1 MYHFSTDWREGG
13 YAMMKERRGHMDIL
27 NDAQRMVAEDG
38 THHILLTA
46 PAGTGKTGTLARR
59 IARLVEKGMAAP
71 EEILCLTFT
80 NKACREME
88 HRIQEYMGEKGQGV
102 SVKTIHGFCYE
113 LIQAEADNPENRY
126 VNLSVWDEEDC
137 RELMDDI
144 LEKWNTRPGNERQ
157 MIRNSRYF
165 FYDVDKAKRWLLER
179 NRYTGE
185 AADYLAAMNA
195 ISPNPFNVDKNRA
208 RAEMAAGYDR
218 QLHSLGGMDFNDIL
232 IGALHLLS
240 DDECSRR
247 WSSRFRYLHVDEMQD
262 MSMLEYGIVLRLA
275 SQARVLLAGDY
286 FQTIYEWRGSDP
298 IQLIQRFT
306 REFHPEVYT
315 FTENYRA
322 TPLLLKAAEGYLRN
336 AFGKDIPDERSSV
349 SSVREGQ
356 GEPIVIH
363 PAFETLDGEARWII
377 QCIEFL
383 VHKQKKLQEAEQG
396 KICILCRNNAY
407 NERLEEAFTRQLN
420 QLKAD
425 GSGRWD
431 FIRFLRIGEEKL
443 YRKREVKD
451 VLAALHL
458 AVNPFDNNSAR
469 RLCLNWGRG
478 IGEATVKK
486 ILSPDYRKLGIG
498 LSDFLRPDVLRYA
511 DTYGTLLQALDEGRL
526 TVFDVESTGTSTST
540 DEIVQLAAVTLNRDG
555 QVTARFNR
563 LVKPSGPVGESEK
576 IHHISDERLKAE
588 GEPPEKVF
596 ADFLAFTRNHILAGH
611 NVSYDIHI
619 LMSQMRRLGMDPVET
634 PAWVDTLEIFR
645 RYYPELKNHK
655 LEYLGEV
662 FKVHHK
668 SSHNAYDD
676 ILATAEILM
685 YAVNHHLRPERDARR
700 ACISPYVS
708 LFMPMARIVQDISRM
723 SWKQNPDALIVQV
736 ISQFNMDEYFTQHGK
751 TRERQ
756 HLEELKRCAEA
767 YPDYGRPPQDVLQ
780 EYLAMTALDAGDEIL
795 WQSGQAG
802 IPIATVHQAKGMEFD
817 FVFMAGMADEN
828 FPSSGALKAGM
839 LMEEKRLFYVAI
851 TRARKRLFLS
861 WNIQSSRF
869 GDGRASR
876 FIADIP
882 EDTVI
887 VLQAPQGRT

>member
-1 MYHFSTDWREGG
+1 
-13 YAMMKERRGHMDIL
+13 MDIL

-144 LEKWNTRPGNERQ
+144 LEKWNTRPGNEQQ

-208 RAEMAAGYDR
+208 RAEMAASYDR

-240 DDECSRR
+240 DDGCSRR

-262 MSMLEYGIVLRLA
+262 MSMLEYGIVLQMA

-315 FTENYRA
+315 FTENYRV

-336 AFGKDIPDERSSV
+336 AFSKDIPDERSSV

-469 RLCLNWGRG
+469 RLCLNWGKG

-486 ILSPDYRKLGIG
+486 ILSSDYRKLGIA
-498 LSDFLRPDVLRYA
+498 LSDLLRPDVLRYA

-526 TVFDVESTGTSTST
+526 TAFDVESTGTSTST

-723 SWKQNPDALIVQV
+723 SWKQNPNALIGQV
-736 ISQFNMDEYFTQHGK
+736 ISQLNMDEYFTQHGK

-828 FPSSGALKAGM
+828 FPSFGALKAGM

-851 TRARKRLFLS
+851 TRARKRLFIS

-869 GDGRASR
+869 GDAGASR
-876 FIADIP
+876 FIANLPKDA
-882 EDTVI
+882 VI

>member
-1 MYHFSTDWREGG
+1 
-13 YAMMKERRGHMDIL
+13 MDIL

-208 RAEMAAGYDR
+208 RAEMAASYDR

-240 DDECSRR
+240 DDGCRRR

-262 MSMLEYGIVLRLA
+262 MSMLEYGIVLHLA

-336 AFGKDIPDERSSV
+336 AFSKDIPDERSSV
-349 SSVREGQ
+349 SSVREGT

-469 RLCLNWGRG
+469 RLCLNWGKG

-486 ILSPDYRKLGIG
+486 ILSSDYRKLGIA
-498 LSDFLRPDVLRYA
+498 LSDFLRPDVLHYA

-634 PAWVDTLEIFR
+634 PAWGDTLEIFR

-723 SWKQNPDALIVQV
+723 SWKQNPNALIGQV
-736 ISQFNMDEYFTQHGK
+736 ISQLNMDEYFTQHGK

-828 FPSSGALKAGM
+828 FPSFGALKAGM

-851 TRARKRLFLS
+851 TRARKRLFIS

-869 GDGRASR
+869 GDAGASR
-876 FIADIP
+876 FIANLP
-882 EDTVI
+882 KDTVI
-887 VLQAPQGRT
+887 VLQASQGRT

>member
-1 MYHFSTDWREGG
+1 
-13 YAMMKERRGHMDIL
+13 MDIL
-27 NDAQRMVAEDG
+27 NDAQRMVAEDV

-195 ISPNPFNVDKNRA
+195 ILPNPFNVDKNRV

-240 DDECSRR
+240 DDGRSRR

-336 AFGKDIPDERSSV
+336 AFSKDIPDERSSV

-469 RLCLNWGRG
+469 RLCLNWGKG

-486 ILSPDYRKLGIG
+486 ILSSDYRKLGIA

-555 QVTARFNR
+555 QVTVRFNR

-685 YAVNHHLRPERDARR
+685 YAVNHHLRPEMDARR

-723 SWKQNPDALIVQV
+723 SWKQNPNALIGQV
-736 ISQFNMDEYFTQHGK
+736 ISQLNMDEYFTQHGK

-767 YPDYGRPPQDVLQ
+767 YPDYGRPPQDLLQ

-876 FIADIP
+876 FIANLP
-882 EDTVI
+882 KDTVI
-887 VLQAPQGRT
+887 VLQAPQGIT

>member
-1 MYHFSTDWREGG
+1 
-13 YAMMKERRGHMDIL
+13 MDIL

-208 RAEMAAGYDR
+208 RAEMAASYDR

-240 DDECSRR
+240 DDGCRRR
-247 WSSRFRYLHVDEMQD
+247 WSSRLRYLHVDEMQD
-262 MSMLEYGIVLRLA
+262 MSMLEYGIVLQLA

-298 IQLIQRFT
+298 IQLIRRFT

-336 AFGKDIPDERSSV
+336 AFSKDIPDERSSV

-469 RLCLNWGRG
+469 RLCLNWGKG

-486 ILSPDYRKLGIG
+486 ILSSDYRKLGIA

-576 IHHISDERLKAE
+576 IHHISDEWLKAE

-723 SWKQNPDALIVQV
+723 SWKQNPNALIGQV
-736 ISQFNMDEYFTQHGK
+736 ISQLNMDEYFTQHGK

-828 FPSSGALKAGM
+828 FPSFGALKAGM

-851 TRARKRLFLS
+851 TRARKRLFIS

-869 GDGRASR
+869 GDAGASR
-876 FIADIP
+876 FIANLP
-882 EDTVI
+882 KDTVI

>member
-1 MYHFSTDWREGG
+1 
-13 YAMMKERRGHMDIL
+13 MDIL

-157 MIRNSRYF
+157 RIRNSRYF

-336 AFGKDIPDERSSV
+336 AFSKDIPDERSSV

-723 SWKQNPDALIVQV
+723 SWKQNPNALIGKV
-736 ISQFNMDEYFTQHGK
+736 ISQLNMDEYFTQHGK

-780 EYLAMTALDAGDEIL
+780 EYLAMTALDSGDEIL

-828 FPSSGALKAGM
+828 FPASGALKAGM

-876 FIADIP
+876 FIANLP
-882 EDTVI
+882 KDTVI

>member
-1 MYHFSTDWREGG
+1 
-13 YAMMKERRGHMDIL
+13 MDIL
-27 NDAQRMVAEDG
+27 NDAQRMVVEDG
-38 THHILLTA
+38 IHHILLTA

-59 IARLVEKGMAAP
+59 MARLVEKGMAAP

-208 RAEMAAGYDR
+208 RAEMAASYDR

-240 DDECSRR
+240 DDGCRRR

-262 MSMLEYGIVLRLA
+262 MSMLEYGIVLQLA

-306 REFHPEVYT
+306 REFHPKVYT

-336 AFGKDIPDERSSV
+336 AFSKDIPDERSFV

-443 YRKREVKD
+443 YRKRDVKD

-469 RLCLNWGRG
+469 RLCLNWGKG

-486 ILSPDYRKLGIG
+486 ILSSDYRKLGIA

-634 PAWVDTLEIFR
+634 PAWGDTLEIFR

-708 LFMPMARIVQDISRM
+708 LFMPMARIVQVISRM
-723 SWKQNPDALIVQV
+723 SWKQNPNALIGQV
-736 ISQFNMDEYFTQHGK
+736 ISQLNMDEYFTQHGK

-828 FPSSGALKAGM
+828 FPSFGALKAGM

-851 TRARKRLFLS
+851 TRARKRLFIS

-869 GDGRASR
+869 GDAGASR
-876 FIADIP
+876 FIANLP
-882 EDTVI
+882 KDTVI
-887 VLQAPQGRT
+887 VLQASQGRT

>member
-1 MYHFSTDWREGG
+1 
-13 YAMMKERRGHMDIL
+13 MDIL

-185 AADYLAAMNA
+185 VADYLAAMNA

-208 RAEMAAGYDR
+208 RAEMAASYDR

-240 DDECSRR
+240 DDGCRRR

-262 MSMLEYGIVLRLA
+262 MSMLEYGIVLHLA

-336 AFGKDIPDERSSV
+336 AFSKDIPDERSSV

-469 RLCLNWGRG
+469 RLCLNWGKG

-486 ILSPDYRKLGIG
+486 ILSSDYRKLGIA

-619 LMSQMRRLGMDPVET
+619 LMSQMRRLGMEPVET

-723 SWKQNPDALIVQV
+723 SWKQNPNALIGQV
-736 ISQFNMDEYFTQHGK
+736 ISQLNMDEYFTQHGK

-828 FPSSGALKAGM
+828 FPSFGALKAGM

-851 TRARKRLFLS
+851 TRARKRLFIS

-869 GDGRASR
+869 GDAGASR
-876 FIADIP
+876 FIANLP
-882 EDTVI
+882 KDTVI
-887 VLQAPQGRT
+887 VLQASQGRT

>member
-1 MYHFSTDWREGG
+1 
-13 YAMMKERRGHMDIL
+13 MDIL

-195 ISPNPFNVDKNRA
+195 ISQNPFNVDKNRA
-208 RAEMAAGYDR
+208 RAEMAASYDR

-240 DDECSRR
+240 DDGCRRR

-262 MSMLEYGIVLRLA
+262 MSMLEYGIVLQMA

-336 AFGKDIPDERSSV
+336 AFSKDISDERSSV
-349 SSVREGQ
+349 SSGREGQ

-469 RLCLNWGRG
+469 RLCLNWGKG

-486 ILSPDYRKLGIG
+486 ILSSDYRKLGIA
-498 LSDFLRPDVLRYA
+498 LSDLLRPDVLRYA

-723 SWKQNPDALIVQV
+723 SWKQNPNALIGQV
-736 ISQFNMDEYFTQHGK
+736 ISQLNMDEYFTQHGK

-828 FPSSGALKAGM
+828 FPSFGALKAGM

-851 TRARKRLFLS
+851 TRARKRLFIS

-869 GDGRASR
+869 GDAGASR
-876 FIADIP
+876 FIANLP
-882 EDTVI
+882 KDTVI

>member
-1 MYHFSTDWREGG
+1 
-13 YAMMKERRGHMDIL
+13 MDIL
-27 NDAQRMVAEDG
+27 NDAQRMVVEDG

-240 DDECSRR
+240 DDGCSRR

-262 MSMLEYGIVLRLA
+262 MSMLEYGIVLQLA

-336 AFGKDIPDERSSV
+336 AFSKDIPDERSSV
-349 SSVREGQ
+349 SSVREGT

-469 RLCLNWGRG
+469 RLCLNWGKG

-486 ILSPDYRKLGIG
+486 ILSSDYRKLGIA
-498 LSDFLRPDVLRYA
+498 LSDLLRPDVLRYA

-723 SWKQNPDALIVQV
+723 SWKQNPNALIGQV
-736 ISQFNMDEYFTQHGK
+736 ISQLNMDEYFTQHGK

-828 FPSSGALKAGM
+828 FPSFGALKAGM

-851 TRARKRLFLS
+851 TRARKRLFIS

-869 GDGRASR
+869 GDAGASR
-876 FIADIP
+876 FIANLP
-882 EDTVI
+882 KDTVI

>member
-1 MYHFSTDWREGG
+1 
-13 YAMMKERRGHMDIL
+13 MDIL

-113 LIQAEADNPENRY
+113 LIQAEVDNPENRY

-195 ISPNPFNVDKNRA
+195 ISQNPFNVDKNRA
-208 RAEMAAGYDR
+208 RAEMAASYDR

-240 DDECSRR
+240 DDGCRRR

-262 MSMLEYGIVLRLA
+262 MSMLEYGIVLQLA

-306 REFHPEVYT
+306 REFHSEVYT

-336 AFGKDIPDERSSV
+336 AFSKDISDERSSV
-349 SSVREGQ
+349 SSGREGQ

-469 RLCLNWGRG
+469 RLCLNWGKG

-486 ILSPDYRKLGIG
+486 ILSSDYRKLGIA
-498 LSDFLRPDVLRYA
+498 LSDLLRPDVLRYA

-723 SWKQNPDALIVQV
+723 SWKQNPNALIGQV
-736 ISQFNMDEYFTQHGK
+736 ISQLNMDEYFTQHGK

-828 FPSSGALKAGM
+828 FPSFGALKAGM

-851 TRARKRLFLS
+851 TRARKRLFIS

-869 GDGRASR
+869 GDAGASR
-876 FIADIP
+876 FIANLP
-882 EDTVI
+882 KDTVI

>member
-1 MYHFSTDWREGG
+1 
-13 YAMMKERRGHMDIL
+13 MDIL
-27 NDAQRMVAEDG
+27 NDAQRMVAEDV

-195 ISPNPFNVDKNRA
+195 ILPNPFNVDKNRV

-240 DDECSRR
+240 DDGCSRR

-336 AFGKDIPDERSSV
+336 AFSKDIPDERSSV

-431 FIRFLRIGEEKL
+431 FIQFLRIGEEKL

-469 RLCLNWGRG
+469 RLCLNWGKG

-486 ILSPDYRKLGIG
+486 ILSSDYRKLGIA

-676 ILATAEILM
+676 ILATAEILI
-685 YAVNHHLRPERDARR
+685 YAVNHHLRREMDARR

-723 SWKQNPDALIVQV
+723 SWKQNPNALIGQV
-736 ISQFNMDEYFTQHGK
+736 ISQLNMDEYFTQHGK

-767 YPDYGRPPQDVLQ
+767 YPDYGRPPQDLLQ

-876 FIADIP
+876 FIANLP
-882 EDTVI
+882 KDTVI
-887 VLQAPQGRT
+887 VLQAPQGIT

>member
-1 MYHFSTDWREGG
+1 
-13 YAMMKERRGHMDIL
+13 MDIL

-113 LIQAEADNPENRY
+113 LIQAEEDNPENRY

-195 ISPNPFNVDKNRA
+195 ILPNPFNVDKNKV

-240 DDECSRR
+240 DDGCSRR

-336 AFGKDIPDERSSV
+336 AFSKDIPDERPSV

-431 FIRFLRIGEEKL
+431 FIRFLRIGEGKL

-458 AVNPFDNNSAR
+458 AVNPFDNNSTR
-469 RLCLNWGRG
+469 RLCLNWGKG

-486 ILSPDYRKLGIG
+486 ILSSDYRKLGIA

-511 DTYGTLLQALDEGRL
+511 DTYGTLLQAMDEGRL

-596 ADFLAFTRNHILAGH
+596 ADFLAFTRDHILAGH

-723 SWKQNPDALIVQV
+723 SWKQNPNALIGQV
-736 ISQFNMDEYFTQHGK
+736 ISQLNMDEYFTQHGK

-756 HLEELKRCAEA
+756 HLEELKRYAEA

-876 FIADIP
+876 FIANLP
-882 EDTVI
+882 KDTVI

>member
-1 MYHFSTDWREGG
+1 
-13 YAMMKERRGHMDIL
+13 MDIL

-144 LEKWNTRPGNERQ
+144 LEKWNTRPGNEQQ

-208 RAEMAAGYDR
+208 RAEMAASYDR

-240 DDECSRR
+240 DDGCSRR

-262 MSMLEYGIVLRLA
+262 MSMLEYGIVLQMA

-315 FTENYRA
+315 FTENYRV

-336 AFGKDIPDERSSV
+336 AFSKDIPDERSSV

-469 RLCLNWGRG
+469 RLCLNWGKG

-486 ILSPDYRKLGIG
+486 ILSSDYRKLGIA
-498 LSDFLRPDVLRYA
+498 LSDLLRPDVLRYA

-723 SWKQNPDALIVQV
+723 SWKQNPNALIGQV
-736 ISQFNMDEYFTQHGK
+736 ISQLNMDEYFTQHGK

-828 FPSSGALKAGM
+828 FPSFGALKAGM

-851 TRARKRLFLS
+851 TRARKRLFIS

-869 GDGRASR
+869 GDAGASR
-876 FIADIP
+876 FIANLP
-882 EDTVI
+882 KNAVI

>member
-1 MYHFSTDWREGG
+1 
-13 YAMMKERRGHMDIL
+13 MDIL

-157 MIRNSRYF
+157 RIRNSRYF

-336 AFGKDIPDERSSV
+336 AFSKDIPDERSSV

-377 QCIEFL
+377 RCIEFL

-723 SWKQNPDALIVQV
+723 SWKQNPNALIGKV
-736 ISQFNMDEYFTQHGK
+736 ISQLNMDEYFTQHGK

-780 EYLAMTALDAGDEIL
+780 EYLAMTALDSGDEIL

-828 FPSSGALKAGM
+828 FPASGALKAGM

-876 FIADIP
+876 FIANLP
-882 EDTVI
+882 KDTVI

>member
-1 MYHFSTDWREGG
+1 
-13 YAMMKERRGHMDIL
+13 MDIL
-27 NDAQRMVAEDG
+27 NDAQRMVAEDV

-165 FYDVDKAKRWLLER
+165 FYDVDKSKRWLLER

-195 ISPNPFNVDKNRA
+195 ILPNPFNVDKNRV

-240 DDECSRR
+240 DDGCSRR

-336 AFGKDIPDERSSV
+336 AFSKDIPDERSSV

-469 RLCLNWGRG
+469 RLCLNWGKG

-486 ILSPDYRKLGIG
+486 ILSSDYRKLGIA

-555 QVTARFNR
+555 QVTVRFNR

-685 YAVNHHLRPERDARR
+685 YAVNHHLRPEMDARR

-708 LFMPMARIVQDISRM
+708 LFMPMAQIVQDISRM
-723 SWKQNPDALIVQV
+723 SWKQNPNALIGQV
-736 ISQFNMDEYFTQHGK
+736 ISQLNMDEYFTQHGK

-767 YPDYGRPPQDVLQ
+767 YPDYGRPPQDLLQ

-876 FIADIP
+876 FIANLP
-882 EDTVI
+882 KDTVI
-887 VLQAPQGRT
+887 VLQAPQGIT

>member
-1 MYHFSTDWREGG
+1 
-13 YAMMKERRGHMDIL
+13 MDIL

-144 LEKWNTRPGNERQ
+144 LEKWNTRPGNEQQ

-208 RAEMAAGYDR
+208 RAEMAASYDR

-240 DDECSRR
+240 DDGCRRR

-262 MSMLEYGIVLRLA
+262 MSMLEYGIVLHLA

-336 AFGKDIPDERSSV
+336 AFSKDIPDERSSV
-349 SSVREGQ
+349 SSVREGT

-469 RLCLNWGRG
+469 RLCLNWGKG

-486 ILSPDYRKLGIG
+486 ILSSDYRKLGIA
-498 LSDFLRPDVLRYA
+498 LSDFLRPDVLHYA

-619 LMSQMRRLGMDPVET
+619 LMSQIRRLGMDSVET

-723 SWKQNPDALIVQV
+723 SWKQNPNALIGQV
-736 ISQFNMDEYFTQHGK
+736 ISQLNMDEYFTQHGK

-795 WQSGQAG
+795 WQSGRAG

-828 FPSSGALKAGM
+828 FPSFGALKAGM

-851 TRARKRLFLS
+851 TRARKRLFIS

-869 GDGRASR
+869 GDAGASR
-876 FIADIP
+876 FIANLP
-882 EDTVI
+882 KDTVI
-887 VLQAPQGRT
+887 VLQASQGRT

>member
-1 MYHFSTDWREGG
+1 
-13 YAMMKERRGHMDIL
+13 MDIL
-27 NDAQRMVAEDG
+27 NDAQQMVVEDG

-208 RAEMAAGYDR
+208 RAEMAASYDR

-240 DDECSRR
+240 DDGCRRR

-262 MSMLEYGIVLRLA
+262 MSMLEYGIVLQLA

-306 REFHPEVYT
+306 REFHPKVYT

-336 AFGKDIPDERSSV
+336 AFSKDIPDERSFV

-356 GEPIVIH
+356 GESIVIH

-469 RLCLNWGRG
+469 RLCLNWGKG

-486 ILSPDYRKLGIG
+486 ILSSDYRKLGIA
-498 LSDFLRPDVLRYA
+498 LSDFLRPDVLHYA

-634 PAWVDTLEIFR
+634 PAWGDTLEIFR

-723 SWKQNPDALIVQV
+723 SWKQNPNALIGQV
-736 ISQFNMDEYFTQHGK
+736 ISQLNMDEYFTQHGK

-828 FPSSGALKAGM
+828 FPSFGALKAGM

-851 TRARKRLFLS
+851 TRARKRLFIS

-869 GDGRASR
+869 GDAGASR
-876 FIADIP
+876 FIANLP
-882 EDTVI
+882 KDTVI
-887 VLQAPQGRT
+887 VLQASQGRT

>member
-1 MYHFSTDWREGG
+1 
-13 YAMMKERRGHMDIL
+13 MDIL
-27 NDAQRMVAEDG
+27 NDAQRMVAEDV

-195 ISPNPFNVDKNRA
+195 ILPNPFNVDKNRV

-240 DDECSRR
+240 DDGCSRR

-336 AFGKDIPDERSSV
+336 AFSKDIPDERSSV

-469 RLCLNWGRG
+469 RLCLNWGKG

-486 ILSPDYRKLGIG
+486 ILSSDYRKLGIA

-555 QVTARFNR
+555 QVTVRFNR

-685 YAVNHHLRPERDARR
+685 YAVNHHLRPEMDARR

-723 SWKQNPDALIVQV
+723 SWKQNPNALIGQV
-736 ISQFNMDEYFTQHGK
+736 ISQLNMDEYFTQHGK

-756 HLEELKRCAEA
+756 HLEELKRCAKA
-767 YPDYGRPPQDVLQ
+767 YPDYGRPPQDLLQ

-876 FIADIP
+876 FIANLP
-882 EDTVI
+882 KDTVI
-887 VLQAPQGRT
+887 VLQAPQGIT

>member
-1 MYHFSTDWREGG
+1 
-13 YAMMKERRGHMDIL
+13 MDIL

-144 LEKWNTRPGNERQ
+144 LEKWNTRPGNEQQ

-208 RAEMAAGYDR
+208 RAEMAASYDR

-240 DDECSRR
+240 DDGCSRR

-262 MSMLEYGIVLRLA
+262 MSMLEYGIVLQMA

-315 FTENYRA
+315 FTENYRV

-336 AFGKDIPDERSSV
+336 AFSKDIPDERSSV

-469 RLCLNWGRG
+469 RLCLNWGKG

-486 ILSPDYRKLGIG
+486 ILSSDYRKLGIA
-498 LSDFLRPDVLRYA
+498 LSDLLRPDVLRYA

-723 SWKQNPDALIVQV
+723 SWKQNPNALIGQV
-736 ISQFNMDEYFTQHGK
+736 ISQLNMDEYFTQHGK

-828 FPSSGALKAGM
+828 FPSFGALKAGM

-851 TRARKRLFLS
+851 TRARKRLFIS

-869 GDGRASR
+869 GDAGASR
-876 FIADIP
+876 FIANLPKDA
-882 EDTVI
+882 VI

>member
-1 MYHFSTDWREGG
+1 
-13 YAMMKERRGHMDIL
+13 MDIL
-27 NDAQRMVAEDG
+27 NDAQRMVAEDV

-195 ISPNPFNVDKNRA
+195 ILPNPFNVDKNRV

-240 DDECSRR
+240 DDGCSRR

-336 AFGKDIPDERSSV
+336 AFSKDIPDERSSV

-469 RLCLNWGRG
+469 RLCLNWGKG

-486 ILSPDYRKLGIG
+486 ILSSDYRKLGIA

-655 LEYLGEV
+655 LEYLGEA

-685 YAVNHHLRPERDARR
+685 YAVNHHLRPEMDARR

-723 SWKQNPDALIVQV
+723 SWKQNPNALIGQV
-736 ISQFNMDEYFTQHGK
+736 ISQLNMDEYFTQHGK

-767 YPDYGRPPQDVLQ
+767 YPDYGRPPQDLLQ

-876 FIADIP
+876 FIANLP
-882 EDTVI
+882 KDTVI
-887 VLQAPQGRT
+887 VLQAPQGIT

>member
-1 MYHFSTDWREGG
+1 
-13 YAMMKERRGHMDIL
+13 MDIL

-208 RAEMAAGYDR
+208 RAEMAASYDR

-240 DDECSRR
+240 DDGCRRR

-262 MSMLEYGIVLRLA
+262 MSMLEYGIVLHLA

-336 AFGKDIPDERSSV
+336 AFSKDIPDERSSV
-349 SSVREGQ
+349 SSVREGT

-469 RLCLNWGRG
+469 RLCLNWGKG

-486 ILSPDYRKLGIG
+486 ILSSDYRKLGIA

-596 ADFLAFTRNHILAGH
+596 ADFLAFTKNHILAGH

-619 LMSQMRRLGMDPVET
+619 LMSQIRRLGMDPVET

-723 SWKQNPDALIVQV
+723 SWKQNPNALIGQV
-736 ISQFNMDEYFTQHGK
+736 ISQLNMDEYFTQHGK

-828 FPSSGALKAGM
+828 FPSFGALKAGM

-851 TRARKRLFLS
+851 TRARKRLFIS

-869 GDGRASR
+869 GDAGASR
-876 FIADIP
+876 FIANLP
-882 EDTVI
+882 KDTVI

>member
-1 MYHFSTDWREGG
+1 
-13 YAMMKERRGHMDIL
+13 MDIL

-195 ISPNPFNVDKNRA
+195 ISQNPFNVDKNRA
-208 RAEMAAGYDR
+208 RAEMAASYDR

-240 DDECSRR
+240 DDGCRRR

-262 MSMLEYGIVLRLA
+262 MSMLDYGIVLQLA

-336 AFGKDIPDERSSV
+336 AFSKDISDERSSV
-349 SSVREGQ
+349 SSGREGQ

-469 RLCLNWGRG
+469 RLCLNWGKG

-486 ILSPDYRKLGIG
+486 ILSSDYRKLGIA
-498 LSDFLRPDVLRYA
+498 LSDLLRPDVLRYA

-723 SWKQNPDALIVQV
+723 SWKQNPNALIGQV
-736 ISQFNMDEYFTQHGK
+736 ISQLNMDEYFTPHGK

-828 FPSSGALKAGM
+828 FPSFGALKAGM

-851 TRARKRLFLS
+851 TRARKRLFIS

-869 GDGRASR
+869 GDAGASR
-876 FIADIP
+876 FIANLP
-882 EDTVI
+882 KDTVI

>member
-1 MYHFSTDWREGG
+1 M
-13 YAMMKERRGHMDIL
+13 
-27 NDAQRMVAEDG
+27 
-38 THHILLTA
+38 
-46 PAGTGKTGTLARR
+46 
-59 IARLVEKGMAAP
+59 
-71 EEILCLTFT
+71 
-80 NKACREME
+80 
-88 HRIQEYMGEKGQGV
+88 
-102 SVKTIHGFCYE
+102 
-113 LIQAEADNPENRY
+113 
-126 VNLSVWDEEDC
+126 
-137 RELMDDI
+137 
-144 LEKWNTRPGNERQ
+144 
-157 MIRNSRYF
+157 
-165 FYDVDKAKRWLLER
+165 
-179 NRYTGE
+179 
-185 AADYLAAMNA
+185 
-195 ISPNPFNVDKNRA
+195 
-208 RAEMAAGYDR
+208 
-218 QLHSLGGMDFNDIL
+218 
-232 IGALHLLS
+232 
-240 DDECSRR
+240 
-247 WSSRFRYLHVDEMQD
+247 
-262 MSMLEYGIVLRLA
+262 
-275 SQARVLLAGDY
+275 
-286 FQTIYEWRGSDP
+286 
-298 IQLIQRFT
+298 
-306 REFHPEVYT
+306 
-315 FTENYRA
+315 
-322 TPLLLKAAEGYLRN
+322 
-336 AFGKDIPDERSSV
+336 
-349 SSVREGQ
+349 
-356 GEPIVIH
+356 
-363 PAFETLDGEARWII
+363 
-377 QCIEFL
+377 
-383 VHKQKKLQEAEQG
+383 
-396 KICILCRNNAY
+396 
-407 NERLEEAFTRQLN
+407 
-420 QLKAD
+420 
-425 GSGRWD
+425 
-431 FIRFLRIGEEKL
+431 
-443 YRKREVKD
+443 
-451 VLAALHL
+451 
-458 AVNPFDNNSAR
+458 NPFDNNSAR
-469 RLCLNWGRG
+469 RLCLNWGKG

-486 ILSPDYRKLGIG
+486 ILSSDYRKLGIA
-498 LSDFLRPDVLRYA
+498 LSDFLRPDVLHYA

-619 LMSQMRRLGMDPVET
+619 LMSQIRRLGMDPVET

-723 SWKQNPDALIVQV
+723 SWKQNPNALIGQV
-736 ISQFNMDEYFTQHGK
+736 ISQLNMDEYFTQHGK

-828 FPSSGALKAGM
+828 FPSFGALKAGM

-851 TRARKRLFLS
+851 TRARKRLFIS

-869 GDGRASR
+869 GDAGASR
-876 FIADIP
+876 FIANLP
-882 EDTVI
+882 KDTVI
-887 VLQAPQGRT
+887 VLQASQGRT

>member
-1 MYHFSTDWREGG
+1 
-13 YAMMKERRGHMDIL
+13 MDIL

-208 RAEMAAGYDR
+208 RAEMAASYDR

-240 DDECSRR
+240 DDGCRRR

-262 MSMLEYGIVLRLA
+262 MSMLEYGIVLHLA

-336 AFGKDIPDERSSV
+336 ALSKDIPDERSSV
-349 SSVREGQ
+349 SSVREGT

-469 RLCLNWGRG
+469 RLCLNWGKG

-486 ILSPDYRKLGIG
+486 ILSSDYRKLGIA

-723 SWKQNPDALIVQV
+723 SWKQNPNALIGQV
-736 ISQFNMDEYFTQHGK
+736 ISQLNMDEYFTQHGK

-828 FPSSGALKAGM
+828 FPSFGALKAGM

-851 TRARKRLFLS
+851 TRARKRLFIS

-869 GDGRASR
+869 GDAGASR
-876 FIADIP
+876 FIANLP
-882 EDTVI
+882 KDTVI

>member
-1 MYHFSTDWREGG
+1 
-13 YAMMKERRGHMDIL
+13 MDIL

-208 RAEMAAGYDR
+208 RAEMAASYDR

-240 DDECSRR
+240 DDGCRRR

-262 MSMLEYGIVLRLA
+262 MSMLEYGIVLHLA

-336 AFGKDIPDERSSV
+336 AFSKDIPDERSSV

-458 AVNPFDNNSAR
+458 AENPFDNNSAR
-469 RLCLNWGRG
+469 RLCLNWGKG

-486 ILSPDYRKLGIG
+486 ILSSDYRKLGIA

-723 SWKQNPDALIVQV
+723 SWKQNPNALIGQV
-736 ISQFNMDEYFTQHGK
+736 ISQLNMDEYFTQHGK

-828 FPSSGALKAGM
+828 FPSFGALKAGM

-851 TRARKRLFLS
+851 TRARKRLFIS

-869 GDGRASR
+869 GDAGASR
-876 FIADIP
+876 FIANLP
-882 EDTVI
+882 KDTVI

>member
-1 MYHFSTDWREGG
+1 
-13 YAMMKERRGHMDIL
+13 MDIL
-27 NDAQRMVAEDG
+27 NDAQQMVAEDG

-157 MIRNSRYF
+157 MIRNIRYF

-208 RAEMAAGYDR
+208 RAEMAASYDR

-240 DDECSRR
+240 DDGCRRR

-262 MSMLEYGIVLRLA
+262 MSMLEYGIVLHLA

-336 AFGKDIPDERSSV
+336 AFSKDIPDERSSV
-349 SSVREGQ
+349 SSVREGT

-469 RLCLNWGRG
+469 RLCLNWGKG

-486 ILSPDYRKLGIG
+486 ILSSDYRKLGIA
-498 LSDFLRPDVLRYA
+498 LSDFLRPDVLHYA

-619 LMSQMRRLGMDPVET
+619 LMSQIRRLGMDPVET

-723 SWKQNPDALIVQV
+723 SWKQNPNALIGQV
-736 ISQFNMDEYFTQHGK
+736 ISQLNMDEYFTQHGK

-828 FPSSGALKAGM
+828 FPSFGALKAGM

-851 TRARKRLFLS
+851 TRARKRLFIS

-869 GDGRASR
+869 GDAGASR
-876 FIADIP
+876 FIANLP
-882 EDTVI
+882 KDTVI
-887 VLQAPQGRT
+887 VLQASQGRT

>member
-1 MYHFSTDWREGG
+1 
-13 YAMMKERRGHMDIL
+13 MDIL

-137 RELMDDI
+137 RELMYNI
-144 LEKWNTRPGNERQ
+144 LEKWNTRPGNEQQ

-208 RAEMAAGYDR
+208 RAEMAASYDR

-240 DDECSRR
+240 DDGCNRR

-262 MSMLEYGIVLRLA
+262 MSMLEYGIVLQMA

-315 FTENYRA
+315 FTENYRV

-336 AFGKDIPDERSSV
+336 AFSKDIPDERSSV

-469 RLCLNWGRG
+469 RLCLNWGKG

-486 ILSPDYRKLGIG
+486 ILSSDYRKLGIA
-498 LSDFLRPDVLRYA
+498 LSDLLRPDVLRYA

-526 TVFDVESTGTSTST
+526 TVFDVESTGTSTSM

-723 SWKQNPDALIVQV
+723 SWKQNPNALIGQV
-736 ISQFNMDEYFTQHGK
+736 ISQLNMDEYFTQHGK

-802 IPIATVHQAKGMEFD
+802 IPIATVHRAKGMEFD

-828 FPSSGALKAGM
+828 FPSFGALKAGM

-851 TRARKRLFLS
+851 TRARKRLFIS

-869 GDGRASR
+869 GDAGASR
-876 FIADIP
+876 FIANLPKDA
-882 EDTVI
+882 VI

>member
-1 MYHFSTDWREGG
+1 
-13 YAMMKERRGHMDIL
+13 MDIL
-27 NDAQRMVAEDG
+27 NDAQRMVAEDV

-88 HRIQEYMGEKGQGV
+88 HRIREYMGEKGQGV

-195 ISPNPFNVDKNRA
+195 ILPNPFNVDKNRV

-240 DDECSRR
+240 DDGCSRR

-336 AFGKDIPDERSSV
+336 AFSKDIPDERSSV

-443 YRKREVKD
+443 YSKREVKD

-469 RLCLNWGRG
+469 RLCLNWGKG

-486 ILSPDYRKLGIG
+486 ILSSDYRTLGIA

-685 YAVNHHLRPERDARR
+685 YAVNHHLRPEMDARR

-723 SWKQNPDALIVQV
+723 SWKQNPNALIGQV
-736 ISQFNMDEYFTQHGK
+736 ISQLNMDEYFTQHGK

-756 HLEELKRCAEA
+756 HLEELKSCAEA
-767 YPDYGRPPQDVLQ
+767 YPDYGRPPQDLLQ

-876 FIADIP
+876 FIANLP
-882 EDTVI
+882 KDTVI
-887 VLQAPQGRT
+887 VLQAPQGIT

>member
-1 MYHFSTDWREGG
+1 
-13 YAMMKERRGHMDIL
+13 MDIL

-179 NRYTGE
+179 DRYTGE

-208 RAEMAAGYDR
+208 RAEMAASYDR

-240 DDECSRR
+240 DDGCRRR

-262 MSMLEYGIVLRLA
+262 MSMLEYGIVLQLA

-336 AFGKDIPDERSSV
+336 AFSKDIPDERSSV

-407 NERLEEAFTRQLN
+407 NERLEEALTRQMN

-469 RLCLNWGRG
+469 RLCLNWGKG

-486 ILSPDYRKLGIG
+486 ILSSDYRKLGIA
-498 LSDFLRPDVLRYA
+498 LSDLLRPDVLRYA

-723 SWKQNPDALIVQV
+723 SWKQNPNALIGQV
-736 ISQFNMDEYFTQHGK
+736 ISQLNMDEYFTQHGK

-828 FPSSGALKAGM
+828 FPSFGALKAGM

-851 TRARKRLFLS
+851 TRARKRVFIS

-869 GDGRASR
+869 GDAGASR
-876 FIADIP
+876 FITNLP
-882 EDTVI
+882 KDTVI
-887 VLQAPQGRT
+887 VLQASQGRT

>member
-1 MYHFSTDWREGG
+1 
-13 YAMMKERRGHMDIL
+13 MDIL

-59 IARLVEKGMAAP
+59 IARLVEKGMAAL

-208 RAEMAAGYDR
+208 RAEMAASYDR

-232 IGALHLLS
+232 IGAWHLLS
-240 DDECSRR
+240 DDGCRRR

-262 MSMLEYGIVLRLA
+262 MSMLEYGIVLHLA

-336 AFGKDIPDERSSV
+336 AFSKDIPDERSSV
-349 SSVREGQ
+349 SSVREGT

-469 RLCLNWGRG
+469 RLCLNWGKG

-486 ILSPDYRKLGIG
+486 ILSSDYRKLGIA

-596 ADFLAFTRNHILAGH
+596 ADFFAFTRNHILAGH

-723 SWKQNPDALIVQV
+723 SWKQNPNALIGQV
-736 ISQFNMDEYFTQHGK
+736 ISQLNMDEYFTQHGK

-828 FPSSGALKAGM
+828 FPSFGALKAGM

-851 TRARKRLFLS
+851 TRARKRLFIS

-869 GDGRASR
+869 GDAGASR
-876 FIADIP
+876 FIANLP
-882 EDTVI
+882 KDTVI

>member
-1 MYHFSTDWREGG
+1 
-13 YAMMKERRGHMDIL
+13 MDIL

-144 LEKWNTRPGNERQ
+144 LEKWNTRPGNEQQ

-208 RAEMAAGYDR
+208 RAEMAASYDR

-240 DDECSRR
+240 DDGCRRR

-262 MSMLEYGIVLRLA
+262 MSMLEYGIVLHLA

-315 FTENYRA
+315 FTENYRV

-336 AFGKDIPDERSSV
+336 AFSKDIPDERSSV

-383 VHKQKKLQEAEQG
+383 VHKQKKLKEAEQG

-469 RLCLNWGRG
+469 RLCLNWGKG

-486 ILSPDYRKLGIG
+486 ILSSDYRKLGIA
-498 LSDFLRPDVLRYA
+498 LSDLLRPDVLRYA

-723 SWKQNPDALIVQV
+723 SWKQNPNALIGQV
-736 ISQFNMDEYFTQHGK
+736 ISQLNMDEYFTQHGK

-828 FPSSGALKAGM
+828 FPSFGALKAGM

-851 TRARKRLFLS
+851 TRARKRLFIS

-869 GDGRASR
+869 GDAGASR
-876 FIADIP
+876 FIANLPKDA
-882 EDTVI
+882 VI

>member
-1 MYHFSTDWREGG
+1 
-13 YAMMKERRGHMDIL
+13 MDIL

-46 PAGTGKTGTLARR
+46 PAGTGKTGTLAIR

-88 HRIQEYMGEKGQGV
+88 HRIQEYMGEKAQGV

-144 LEKWNTRPGNERQ
+144 LEKWNTRPGNEWQ

-208 RAEMAAGYDR
+208 RAEMAASYDR

-240 DDECSRR
+240 DDGCRRR

-262 MSMLEYGIVLRLA
+262 MSMLEYGIVLQLA
-275 SQARVLLAGDY
+275 SKARVLLAGDY

-336 AFGKDIPDERSSV
+336 AFSKDIPDERSSV

-407 NERLEEAFTRQLN
+407 NERLEEAFNRQLN

-469 RLCLNWGRG
+469 RLCLNWGKG

-486 ILSPDYRKLGIG
+486 ILSSDYRKLGIA

-619 LMSQMRRLGMDPVET
+619 LMSQMRRLGMEPVET

-723 SWKQNPDALIVQV
+723 SWKQNPNALIGQV
-736 ISQFNMDEYFTQHGK
+736 ISQLNMDEYFTQHGK

-828 FPSSGALKAGM
+828 FPSFGALKAGM

-851 TRARKRLFLS
+851 TRARKRVFIS

-869 GDGRASR
+869 GDAGASR
-876 FIADIP
+876 FIANLP
-882 EDTVI
+882 KDTVI
-887 VLQAPQGRT
+887 VLQASQGRT

>member
-1 MYHFSTDWREGG
+1 
-13 YAMMKERRGHMDIL
+13 MDIL
-27 NDAQRMVAEDG
+27 NDAQRMVAEDV

-59 IARLVEKGMAAP
+59 IARLVDKGMAAP

-126 VNLSVWDEEDC
+126 VNLLVWDEEDC

-195 ISPNPFNVDKNRA
+195 ILPNPFNVDKNRV

-240 DDECSRR
+240 DDGCSRR

-336 AFGKDIPDERSSV
+336 AFSKDIPDERSSV

-469 RLCLNWGRG
+469 RLCLNWGKG

-486 ILSPDYRKLGIG
+486 ILSSDYRKLGIA

-555 QVTARFNR
+555 QVTVRFNR

-685 YAVNHHLRPERDARR
+685 YAVNHHLRPEMDARR

-723 SWKQNPDALIVQV
+723 SWKQNPNALIGQV
-736 ISQFNMDEYFTQHGK
+736 ISQLNMDEYFTQHGK

-767 YPDYGRPPQDVLQ
+767 YPDYGRPPQDLLQ

-876 FIADIP
+876 FIANLP
-882 EDTVI
+882 KDTVI
-887 VLQAPQGRT
+887 VLQAPQGIT

>member
-1 MYHFSTDWREGG
+1 
-13 YAMMKERRGHMDIL
+13 MDIL
-27 NDAQRMVAEDG
+27 NDAQQMVAEDG

-208 RAEMAAGYDR
+208 RAEMAASYDR

-240 DDECSRR
+240 DDGCRRR

-262 MSMLEYGIVLRLA
+262 MSMLEYGIVLQLA

-306 REFHPEVYT
+306 REFHPKVYT

-336 AFGKDIPDERSSV
+336 AFSKDIPDERSFV

-425 GSGRWD
+425 GGGRWD

-469 RLCLNWGRG
+469 RLCLNWGKG

-486 ILSPDYRKLGIG
+486 ILSSDYRKLGIA

-619 LMSQMRRLGMDPVET
+619 LMSQIRRLGMDPVET

-723 SWKQNPDALIVQV
+723 SWKQNPNALIGQV
-736 ISQFNMDEYFTQHGK
+736 ISQLNMDEYFTQHGK

-828 FPSSGALKAGM
+828 FPSFGALKAGM

-851 TRARKRLFLS
+851 TRARKRLFIS

-869 GDGRASR
+869 RDAGASR
-876 FIADIP
+876 FIANLP
-882 EDTVI
+882 KDTVI
-887 VLQAPQGRT
+887 VLQASQGRT

>member
-1 MYHFSTDWREGG
+1 
-13 YAMMKERRGHMDIL
+13 MDIL

-144 LEKWNTRPGNERQ
+144 LEKWNTRPGNEQQ

-208 RAEMAAGYDR
+208 RAEMAASYDR

-240 DDECSRR
+240 DDGCSRR

-262 MSMLEYGIVLRLA
+262 MSMLEYGIVLQMA

-315 FTENYRA
+315 FTENYRV

-336 AFGKDIPDERSSV
+336 AFSKDIPDERSSV

-469 RLCLNWGRG
+469 RLCLNWGKG

-486 ILSPDYRKLGIG
+486 ILSSDYRKLGIA

-576 IHHISDERLKAE
+576 IHRISDERLKAE

-723 SWKQNPDALIVQV
+723 SWKQNPNALIGQV
-736 ISQFNMDEYFTQHGK
+736 ISQLNMDEYFTQHGK

-828 FPSSGALKAGM
+828 FPSFGALKAGM

-851 TRARKRLFLS
+851 TRARKRLFIS
-861 WNIQSSRF
+861 WNIQSFRF
-869 GDGRASR
+869 GDAGASR
-876 FIADIP
+876 FIANLPKDA
-882 EDTVI
+882 VI

>member
-1 MYHFSTDWREGG
+1 
-13 YAMMKERRGHMDIL
+13 MDIL

-113 LIQAEADNPENRY
+113 LIQAEEDNPENRY

-195 ISPNPFNVDKNRA
+195 ILPNPFNVDKNKV

-240 DDECSRR
+240 DDGCSRR

-336 AFGKDIPDERSSV
+336 AFSKDIPDERPSV

-431 FIRFLRIGEEKL
+431 FIRFLRIGEGKL

-458 AVNPFDNNSAR
+458 AVNPFDNNSTR
-469 RLCLNWGRG
+469 RLCLNWGKG

-486 ILSPDYRKLGIG
+486 ILSSDYRKLGIA

-511 DTYGTLLQALDEGRL
+511 DTYGTLLQAMDEGRL
-526 TVFDVESTGTSTST
+526 IVFDVESTGTSTST

-723 SWKQNPDALIVQV
+723 SWKQNPNALIGQV
-736 ISQFNMDEYFTQHGK
+736 ISQLNMDEYFTQHGK

-756 HLEELKRCAEA
+756 HLEELKRYAEA

-876 FIADIP
+876 FIANLP
-882 EDTVI
+882 KDTVI

>member
-1 MYHFSTDWREGG
+1 
-13 YAMMKERRGHMDIL
+13 MDIL

-38 THHILLTA
+38 IHHILLTA

-59 IARLVEKGMAAP
+59 MARLVEKGMAAP

-144 LEKWNTRPGNERQ
+144 LEKWNTRPGIERQ

-208 RAEMAAGYDR
+208 RAEMAASYDR

-240 DDECSRR
+240 DDGCRRR

-262 MSMLEYGIVLRLA
+262 MSMLEYGIVLQLA

-336 AFGKDIPDERSSV
+336 AFSKDIPDERLSV

-469 RLCLNWGRG
+469 RLCLNWGKG

-486 ILSPDYRKLGIG
+486 ILSSDYRKLGIA

-723 SWKQNPDALIVQV
+723 SWKQNPNALIGQV
-736 ISQFNMDEYFTQHGK
+736 ISQLNMDEYFTQHGK

-828 FPSSGALKAGM
+828 FPSFGALKAGM

-851 TRARKRLFLS
+851 TRARKRLFIS

-869 GDGRASR
+869 GDAGASR
-876 FIADIP
+876 FIANLP
-882 EDTVI
+882 KDTVI
-887 VLQAPQGRT
+887 VLQASQGRT

>member
-1 MYHFSTDWREGG
+1 
-13 YAMMKERRGHMDIL
+13 MMKGRRGHMDIL
-27 NDAQRMVAEDG
+27 NDAQRMVAEDV

-46 PAGTGKTGTLARR
+46 PAGTGKTGILARR

-195 ISPNPFNVDKNRA
+195 ILPNPFNVDKNRV

-240 DDECSRR
+240 DDGCSRR
-247 WSSRFRYLHVDEMQD
+247 WSSRFRYLHVVEMQD

-286 FQTIYEWRGSDP
+286 IQTIYEWRGSDP

-336 AFGKDIPDERSSV
+336 AFSKDIPDERSSV

-383 VHKQKKLQEAEQG
+383 VHKQKRLQEAEQG

-469 RLCLNWGRG
+469 RLCLNWGKG

-486 ILSPDYRKLGIG
+486 ILSSDYRKLGIA

-668 SSHNAYDD
+668 SSHYAYDD

-685 YAVNHHLRPERDARR
+685 YAVNHHLRPEMDARR

-723 SWKQNPDALIVQV
+723 SWKQNPNALIGQV
-736 ISQFNMDEYFTQHGK
+736 ISQLNNMDEYFTQHGK

-767 YPDYGRPPQDVLQ
+767 YPDYGRPPQDLLQ

-869 GDGRASR
+869 GDGRTSR
-876 FIADIP
+876 FIANLP
-882 EDTVI
+882 KDTVI
-887 VLQAPQGRT
+887 VLQAPQGIT

>member
-1 MYHFSTDWREGG
+1 
-13 YAMMKERRGHMDIL
+13 MDIL

-208 RAEMAAGYDR
+208 RAEMAASYDR

-240 DDECSRR
+240 DDGCRRR

-262 MSMLEYGIVLRLA
+262 MSMLEYGIVLHLA

-315 FTENYRA
+315 FTENYRV

-336 AFGKDIPDERSSV
+336 AFSKDIPDERSSV

-443 YRKREVKD
+443 YRKREVKA

-469 RLCLNWGRG
+469 RLCLNWGKG

-486 ILSPDYRKLGIG
+486 ILSSDYRKLGIA

-619 LMSQMRRLGMDPVET
+619 LMSQMRRLGMEPVET

-723 SWKQNPDALIVQV
+723 SWKQNPNALIGQV
-736 ISQFNMDEYFTQHGK
+736 ISQLNMDEYFTQHGK

-828 FPSSGALKAGM
+828 FPSFGALKAGM

-851 TRARKRLFLS
+851 TRARKRLFIS
-861 WNIQSSRF
+861 WNIQSSRL
-869 GDGRASR
+869 GDAGASR
-876 FIADIP
+876 FIANLP
-882 EDTVI
+882 KDTVI
-887 VLQAPQGRT
+887 VLQASQGRT